1 MAEEAIFPAKARERA
16 GKGAAR
22 AVRREGLVPGVVYG
36 DNKDP
41 QTIAV
46 DPRHIIKQL
55 ELGLL
60 YNTIYTIDV
69 DGGNKEKALPRDV
82 QFHPVTDAPQ
92 HIDFM
97 RLRKGSKINVNIPVH
112 FINEDKCPGIV
123 DEGGVLQVTR
133 DEVEL
138 LCPVDAIPTE
148 VICDLTGLAVGETI
162 RISMITLPS
171 DVEPVIQD
179 RDFVVANIAAPI
191 SEAELEELDEEVG
204 EEDMGEDP
212 DAEEAEGEEG
222 EGEDAGEEG
231 EKEE

>member
-1 MAEEAIFPAKARERA
+1 MAQEAIFPAKARERA

-60 YNTIYTIDV
+60 YSTIYTIDV
-69 DGGNKEKALPRDV
+69 DGGSKEKALPRDV
-82 QFHPVTDAPQ
+82 QFHPVTDAPL

-112 FINEDKCPGIV
+112 FINEDACPGL
-123 DEGGVLQVTR
+123 DEGGIMNITR

-138 LCPVDAIPTE
+138 LCPVDAIPNE
-148 VICDLTGLAVGETI
+148 VVCDMTGLQIGDTI
-162 RISMITLPS
+162 RISMVTLPEG
-171 DVEPVIQD
+171 VEPVIQD
-179 RDFVVANIAAPI
+179 RDFVVANITAPI
-191 SEAELEELDEEVG
+191 SEAALEELDEEVG
-204 EEDMGEDP
+204 EEDMGEDA
-212 DAEEAEGEEG
+212 DADDEDADSSDEESGEE
-222 EGEDAGEEG
+222 
-231 EKEE
+231 